1 MAKVLETHNITKK
14 FGVTQVLKQ
23 VNFAIYRGEIVGI
36 IGRNGS
42 GKTVLLKIL
51 AGLYYPSTGKIKLVE
66 DIENKIGV
74 LIDTGFLPNKTGL
87 QNLLIIA
94 SLCKDITKKRC
105 YQLLETVGLDPFNK
119 NRYKNYSNGMKQRL
133 ALAYVL
139 MEDPELL
146 LLDEPFSGIDKES
159 VVVFRNL
166 LLSLKK
172 NGKTI
177 LLTSHYQE
185 DINLLCDRVFEMDN
199 GTLVE
204 VQE

>member
-1 MAKVLETHNITKK
+1 
-14 FGVTQVLKQ
+14 
-23 VNFAIYRGEIVGI
+23 
-36 IGRNGS
+36 
-42 GKTVLLKIL
+42 
-51 AGLYYPSTGKIKLVE
+51 
-66 DIENKIGV
+66 
-74 LIDTGFLPNKTGL
+74 
-87 QNLLIIA
+87 
-94 SLCKDITKKRC
+94 
-105 YQLLETVGLDPFNK
+105 
-119 NRYKNYSNGMKQRL
+119 MKQRL